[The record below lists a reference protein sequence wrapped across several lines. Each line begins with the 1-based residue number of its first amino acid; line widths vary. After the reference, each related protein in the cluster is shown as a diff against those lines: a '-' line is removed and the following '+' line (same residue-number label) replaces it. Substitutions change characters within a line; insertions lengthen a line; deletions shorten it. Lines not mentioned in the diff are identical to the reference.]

1 MLPLVPKITNVHP
14 KSCKVWDN
22 FISGTKGNT
31 NGNTKDKLVNVRG
44 KEHPTLKQEKHYLI
58 ESRITQMSNLNLSQA
73 QGGFI
78 PAFNESKEIITENG
92 LPVKGT
98 SVLVFQGLTMRNVT
112 VYETGEIITFPVMVF
127 ACLSDQGSFRNI
139 PTSVNRKTLELLFNA
154 FGLELP
160 IVKTENALAKLA
172 KTAKSL
178 KAFSTKTKLDTV
190 KALKMVEPLRGLA
203 YTGVMERKIGK
214 TGKPYFSLDVVTVE
228 SVNDDKN
235 EQVRLQTIEETN
247 PDAVELD
254 LMDEDIKEDL
264 AA

>member
-1 MLPLVPKITNVHP
+1 MA
-14 KSCKVWDN
+14 
-22 FISGTKGNT
+22 
-31 NGNTKDKLVNVRG
+31 
-44 KEHPTLKQEKHYLI
+44 
-58 ESRITQMSNLNLSQA
+58 NLNLSQA

-78 PAFNESKEIITENG
+78 PAFNEGKEIIRDNG

-98 SVLVFQGLTMRNVT
+98 AVLVFQGLTMRNVI
-112 VYETGEIITFPVMVF
+112 VSDTGEIINFPVMVF
-127 ACLSDQGSFRNI
+127 SCLSDQGTFKNI

-160 IVKTENALAKLA
+160 IVKSENSLAKLA

-178 KAFSTKTKLDTV
+178 KAFSTKTKLDTT
-190 KALKMVEPLRGLA
+190 KALEMVEPLRGLA

-214 TGKPYFSLDVVTVE
+214 TGKPYFSLDVVTVDA
-228 SVNDDKN
+228 VNDDKN
-235 EQVRLQTIEETN
+235 NHVRLQPVEETN

-254 LMDEDIKEDL
+254 LMDEDTNDNL

>member
-1 MLPLVPKITNVHP
+1 MT
-14 KSCKVWDN
+14 
-22 FISGTKGNT
+22 
-31 NGNTKDKLVNVRG
+31 
-44 KEHPTLKQEKHYLI
+44 
-58 ESRITQMSNLNLSQA
+58 NLNLCQA

-78 PAFNESKEIITENG
+78 PAFNEGKEIIRDNG

-98 SVLVFQGLTMRNVT
+98 AVLVFQGLTMRNVT
-112 VYETGEIITFPVMVF
+112 VFETGEIINFPVMVF

-139 PTSVNRKTLELLFNA
+139 PTSVNRKTLELLFDA

-160 IVKTENALAKLA
+160 IVKSDNALAKLA

-178 KAFSTKTKLDTV
+178 KAFSTKTKLDTT
-190 KALKMVEPLRGLA
+190 KALEMVEPLRGLA

-214 TGKPYFSLDVVTVE
+214 TGKPYFSLDVVTLDT
-228 SVNDDKN
+228 VNDDKN
-235 EQVRLQTIEETN
+235 NHVRLQAVDQTT

-254 LMDEDIKEDL
+254 FMDEDIENDL

>member
-1 MLPLVPKITNVHP
+1 MT
-14 KSCKVWDN
+14 
-22 FISGTKGNT
+22 
-31 NGNTKDKLVNVRG
+31 
-44 KEHPTLKQEKHYLI
+44 
-58 ESRITQMSNLNLSQA
+58 NLNLSQA

-78 PAFNESKEIITENG
+78 PAFNEGKEIIRDNG

-98 SVLVFQGLTMRNVT
+98 AVLVFQGLTMRTVT
-112 VYETGEIITFPVMVF
+112 VYETGEIISFPVMVF
-127 ACLSDQGSFRNI
+127 SCLSDQGNFRNI

-160 IVKTENALAKLA
+160 IFKSDNALAKLA

-190 KALKMVEPLRGLA
+190 KALEMVEPLRGLA

-214 TGKPYFSLDVVTVE
+214 TGKPYFSLDVVTLDT
-228 SVNDDKN
+228 VNDDKKN
-235 EQVRLQTIEETN
+235 HVRLQPIEQTDPN
-247 PDAVELD
+247 AVELD
-254 LMDEDIKEDL
+254 LMDEDIDNDL